1 MELPFN
7 EAAVTVTR
15 TSLSAAGQVIAM
27 RDIEDTRIVT
37 VERSRVVPIAISLI
51 GVAIAAA
58 GGIWGSGAALGSGV
72 MLAVVGWL
80 AWIWQEVS
88 HRLIVTVGGAP
99 REAVVSGD
107 RAFLERVEQAV
118 RAAKADAATAPA
130 PAADT
135 SSARPPASPAN

>member
-37 VERSRVVPIAISLI
+37 VERSRVVPIVISLI
-51 GVAIAAA
+51 GVAIAA
-58 GGIWGSGAALGSGV
+58 GGGVWGSGAALGCGV
-72 MLAVVGWL
+72 MLIVVGWL

-88 HRLIVTVGGAP
+88 HRLIVVVGGAP
-99 REAVVSGD
+99 REAVTSGD
-107 RAFLERVEQAV
+107 RAFLERVQQAV
-118 RAAKADAATAPA
+118 RAAKADAPAA
-130 PAADT
+130 PAAPAAPGT
-135 SSARPPASPAN
+135 TPSA